1 MTDSGSM
8 ILRWRLLTPTS
19 CRTKS
24 GYVAMYGAYLAH
36 QLLYTKLVLLLMGH
50 TFSIR
55 KPCERRRTIQVDYTS
70 KNEQFVLF
78 VLETDCE
85 RRQNQRAE
93 ACAQANPNRL
103 SKPRYKSNSPA
114 LSPALSPAV

>member
-1 MTDSGSM
+1 
-8 ILRWRLLTPTS
+8 
-19 CRTKS
+19 
-24 GYVAMYGAYLAH
+24 MYGAYL
-36 QLLYTKLVLLLMGH
+36 VLGPPA
-50 TFSIR
+50 FPSWEKR
-55 KPCERRRTIQVDYTS
+55 VSRRQCSRPCERRRTIQVDYTS